1 MSASRHHSGIAA
13 KRQCAMPREAC
24 MKAALRVLVGTLVLL
39 GCASHAVANNLA
51 EYRVKAGFLAN
62 FAAFTE
68 WPAEVGNTL
77 NLCVY
82 GPDPFGEDLDTLQ
95 GRSIGGRSIVV
106 TRVVS
111 VDVLGNCQVVFIS
124 RPVIDNL
131 QRVLDTLAGK
141 PVLTVADSPG
151 VMRQG
156 VILNMGT
163 KQSKVTFEAN
173 LAAARGNRLN
183 LSSKLLNLASE
194 VRQ

>member
-1 MSASRHHSGIAA
+1 
-13 KRQCAMPREAC
+13 
-24 MKAALRVLVGTLVLL
+24 MKAVLRVLVGTLVLL
-39 GCASHAVANNLA
+39 GCTSHALANNLA

-68 WPAEVGNTL
+68 WPTEVGNTL

-95 GRSIGGRSIVV
+95 GRSIGARKLSV

-111 VDVLGNCQVVFIS
+111 VDMLGNCQVVFIS

-156 VILNMGT
+156 VMLNMGT
-163 KQSKVTFEAN
+163 KQNRVIFEAN